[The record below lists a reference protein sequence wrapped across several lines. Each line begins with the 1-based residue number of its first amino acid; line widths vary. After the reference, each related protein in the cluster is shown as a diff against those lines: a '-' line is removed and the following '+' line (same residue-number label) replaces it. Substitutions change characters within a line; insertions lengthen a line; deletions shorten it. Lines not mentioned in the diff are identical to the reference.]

1 MKVSKTIDI
10 QPWMRS
16 LEVQKLF
23 SIFENA
29 HVNLR
34 FVGGVVR
41 DALSKRPIDDI
52 DIATTLT
59 PDVVMTTL
67 TQAGITMVPT
77 GLKHGTV
84 TAVINNKH
92 LEITTLRT
100 DISSDGRHA
109 EIQYTHDWLTD
120 AMRRDFTF
128 NAMYLS
134 YDGDLYDPFDGQSD
148 LNAGIVRFIGN
159 PSQRIKED
167 YLRILRFFRFF
178 ALFGK
183 NDPEERTLQSIV
195 ELKDGLNRLSS
206 ERIHKEFFKLLEAP
220 KPLRSLEIMLALS
233 LMQTLFKFDG
243 SCETLTRLIAIEDA
257 LGLKA
262 APLRRLLALFE
273 GHLSSLG
280 EAIDRMKLSN
290 AEKHT
295 IVTTGYARA
304 HLADPLNILF
314 YQWGPRITF
323 HAFMLQTAS
332 DRTSQAEAIKHLKV
346 LMNQMN
352 DWVRPTF
359 PLKGEDLIE
368 LGVPEGPVI
377 GTLIQKAEMWWLQN
391 RCSPSREACL
401 NFLKD
406 HLARQ

>member
-1 MKVSKTIDI
+1 MKVSKSIEI

-23 SIFENA
+23 SVFESA
-29 HVNLR
+29 HTNLR

-41 DALSKRPIDDI
+41 DALSGRPIDDI
-52 DIATTLT
+52 DLATILT

-92 LEITTLRT
+92 FEITTLRT
-100 DISSDGRHA
+100 DVSSDGRHA
-109 EIQYTHDWLTD
+109 EVEYTNDWLKD

-134 YDGDLYDPFDGQSD
+134 YDGELFDPFDGLSD
-148 LNAGIVRFIGN
+148 LKSGIVRFIGN
-159 PSQRIKED
+159 PTQRITED

-178 ALFGK
+178 AYFGK
-183 NDPEERTLQSIV
+183 NDPDERTLQSIV
-195 ELKDGLNRLSS
+195 ELKEGLNRISS
-206 ERIHKEFFKLLEAP
+206 ERIHKEFFKLIEATNPIRALET
-220 KPLRSLEIMLALS
+220 MQVLS
-233 LMQTLFKFDG
+233 IMQTLFKFDG
-243 SCETLTRLIAIEDA
+243 NCQTLSRLITLEDA

-273 GHLSSLG
+273 GHLGSLG
-280 EAIDRMKLSN
+280 EAMDRMKLSN

-304 HLADPLNILF
+304 HLTDPLNILF

-332 DRTSQAEAIKHLKV
+332 DRTSHAEATKHLQV

-352 DWVRPTF
+352 DWIRPTF
-359 PLKGEDLIE
+359 PLKGEDLID
-368 LGVPEGPVI
+368 LGVPEGPMI

-401 NFLKD
+401 NFLKE
-406 HLARQ
+406 HLARH